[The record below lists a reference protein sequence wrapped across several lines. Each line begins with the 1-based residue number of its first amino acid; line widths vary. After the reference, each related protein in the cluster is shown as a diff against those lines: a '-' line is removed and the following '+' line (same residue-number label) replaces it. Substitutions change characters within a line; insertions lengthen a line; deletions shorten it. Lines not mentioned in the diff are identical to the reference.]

1 MRRAVVMVG
10 AGAALA
16 GGTALVV
23 RSRGAIPEDVRLGAL
38 PGRRSSRFNTW
49 TNRPSYRQVADLL
62 ELEPD
67 DELLDIGCG
76 WGGFL
81 VEHGSRVRYVAGLDR
96 SDEKVRLARERLA
109 ERIAGGTAEV
119 VLGDA
124 GALPWEDGRFS
135 AVACIDAFQFFPD
148 PVGALAE
155 MRRVLRPGGRAVINM
170 GMKFSERAEPRELA
184 ASGPERPCDVR
195 KLGDRVERI
204 RSWTDPEVH
213 RMMGAAGF
221 HDVSISY
228 EPVFGDSRLGNLGNL
243 GSRVLAGSDE
253 SRQVRGVRPLPLQ
266 PADDVKADD
275 PAAAG

>member
-16 GGTALVV
+16 GVAALAV
-23 RSRGAIPEDVRLGAL
+23 RSRGAIPEDAQFGAP
-38 PGRRSSRFNTW
+38 PGRQVSRFNTW
-49 TNRPSYRQVADLL
+49 TSRPAYRQVADDL
-62 ELEPD
+62 ELGPD
-67 DELLDIGCG
+67 DALLDVGCG

-81 VEHGSRVRYVAGLDR
+81 VEHGSRVRSVAGLDR
-96 SDEKVRLARERLA
+96 SAEKVRLARERLA
-109 ERIAGGTAEV
+109 ERITEGTAEV

-148 PVGALAE
+148 PVQALAE

-170 GMKFSERAEPRELA
+170 GMKSPERTESRPLPGSR
-184 ASGPERPCDVR
+184 PERPCDVR
-195 KLGDRVERI
+195 KLGDRIERI

-221 HDVSISY
+221 EDVSISY
-228 EPVFGDSRLGNLGNL
+228 DPVFGDSRLGNRM
-243 GSRVLAGSDE
+243 SRALYGTDE
-253 SRQVRGVRPLPLQ
+253 LRHVRGVKPLPVR
-266 PADDVKADD
+266 PADDV
-275 PAAAG
+275 AAEEPVAVG